1 VTGRRLQ
8 YLLSEIQR
16 MTHCVGKPGRRSIA
30 RHSVIPRAT
39 GRRPVAGL
47 VLAVLVAVP
56 QQADAAVLDV
66 RHGGPLTGLFGLPS
80 PGESTALAPD
90 EERRFEV
97 LLQGSSH
104 SVSDAADG
112 EELLLDGETW
122 RVALRLRTRFGDR
135 WELGLEVP
143 WVRNTG
149 GSLDGLIDDWH
160 ALFGLPDGI
169 RDELPRDELRYAYVN
184 AAGDAFDFRDGAG
197 DLGDIRLS
205 AGYRLRQDEGGSLS
219 LRAAVELPTGD
230 EGKLTGNGAADY
242 SLGIAW
248 ERSPVQGSGRWSTHL
263 VAGVIHFGETDLP
276 AVDTREFGGW
286 LQAGAGWRLT
296 PRIELLGQLQA
307 ASSPVESALGAWSGS
322 LMLAL
327 GAGIDLG
334 SRYRLQ
340 LGFTEDIDVET
351 SPDITFMLR
360 LTRR

>member
-1 VTGRRLQ
+1 
-8 YLLSEIQR
+8 
-16 MTHCVGKPGRRSIA
+16 
-30 RHSVIPRAT
+30 
-39 GRRPVAGL
+39 
-47 VLAVLVAVP
+47 VP
-56 QQADAAVLDV
+56 QQAAAAALDV

-80 PGESTALAPD
+80 PGESVALAPGED
-90 EERRFEV
+90 RRFDL

-104 SVSDAADG
+104 SVSDASDG

-122 RVALRLRTRFGDR
+122 RAALRFRTRFAGH
-135 WELGLEVP
+135 WEFGVEIP
-143 WVRNTG
+143 WIRHTG
-149 GSLDGLIDDWH
+149 GSLDRLIDDWH

-169 RDELPRDELRYAYVN
+169 RDELPRDELRYAYRN
-184 AAGDAFDFRDGAG
+184 AAGEVLDFGDGAG
-197 DLGDIRLS
+197 GLGDIRLS
-205 AGYRLRQDEGGSLS
+205 AGYLLRRGDTGALS
-219 LRAAVELPTGD
+219 VLAAVELPTGD
-230 EGKLTGNGAADY
+230 DAKLTGNGATDY
-242 SLGIAW
+242 TLGIAW
-248 ERSPVQGSGRWSTHL
+248 ERGAAEASGRWSAHIA
-263 VAGVIHFGETDLP
+263 AGIVRFGEADLP

-286 LQAGAGWRLT
+286 VQAGAGWRLT

-307 ASSPVESALGAWSGS
+307 ASSPLDSAVDPWGSS

>member
-1 VTGRRLQ
+1 
-8 YLLSEIQR
+8 
-16 MTHCVGKPGRRSIA
+16 MAHCVGKTGPRSNGLIELA
-30 RHSVIPRAT
+30 ALVTTVANVAT
-39 GRRPVAGL
+39 VAIVTTGL
-47 VLAVLVAVP
+47 LLGCALA
-56 QQADAAVLDV
+56 QRADAAALDV

-80 PGESTALAPD
+80 PGESTALGPA
-90 EERRFEV
+90 EERRFDL

-104 SVSDAADG
+104 SVSQAGGG

-122 RVALRLRTRFGDR
+122 RAALRLRARFRER
-135 WELGLEVP
+135 WEFGLEVP
-143 WVRNTG
+143 WIRHTG

-169 RDELPRDELRYAYVN
+169 RDQLPADDLRFAYRDADGGVLDF
-184 AAGDAFDFRDGAG
+184 GDTSSG
-197 DLGDIRLS
+197 LGDIRLS
-205 AGYRLRQDEGGSLS
+205 AGYRLRQDAAGSLS

-230 EGKLTGNGAADY
+230 EDKLTGNGAADY

-248 ERSPVQGSGRWSTHL
+248 ERGAAQPSGRWSAH
-263 VAGVIHFGETDLP
+263 VIAGVIRFGETDL
-276 AVDTREFGGW
+276 AAIDTREFGGW
-286 LQAGAGWRLT
+286 AQAGVGWRLT

-307 ASSPVESALGAWSGS
+307 ASSPFDSGLDAWGGS

-327 GAGIDLG
+327 GAGIDIG
-334 SRYRLQ
+334 RSYRLQ

>member
-1 VTGRRLQ
+1 
-8 YLLSEIQR
+8 

-30 RHSVIPRAT
+30 RRSGMRRTT
-39 GRRPVAGL
+39 GRRPVAW
-47 VLAVLVAVP
+47 LALAALAAAG
-56 QQADAAVLDV
+56 QQADAAALDV

-80 PGESTALAPD
+80 PGESSALAPGQD
-90 EERRFEV
+90 RRLDF

-104 SVSDAADG
+104 SVSDAAGG

-122 RVALRLRTRFGDR
+122 RAALRLRTRFAER
-135 WELGLEVP
+135 WEFGVEIP
-143 WVRNTG
+143 WIRHTG
-149 GSLDGLIDDWH
+149 GSLDRLIDDWH
-160 ALFGLPDGI
+160 ALLGLPDGI
-169 RDELPRDELRYAYVN
+169 RDELPRDELRYAYRN
-184 AAGDAFDFRDGAG
+184 AAGGVLDFDDGADG
-197 DLGDIRLS
+197 LGDIRLS
-205 AGYRLRQDEGGSLS
+205 AGYRLRRGEAGSLS
-219 LRAAVELPTGD
+219 VRAAVELPTGD
-230 EGKLTGNGAADY
+230 EERLTGNGAADY
-242 SLGIAW
+242 TLGIAW
-248 ERSPVQGSGRWSTHL
+248 ERSAAAGSARWSAHIA
-263 VAGVIHFGETDLP
+263 AGIVRFGGTDLP

-286 LQAGAGWRLT
+286 VQAGAGWALT

-307 ASSPVESALGAWSGS
+307 ASSPLDSAVDPWGGS